1 MEIIVKDIE
10 KLTKVVRAYKK
21 VSSELI
27 AMAESSLIDHVELAK
42 VSSKCEKYRKQIEL
56 MIKDN
61 FFFAVPYCGEKQWV
75 LRKKGAKDVFVR
87 LIKSENEN
95 SIVKFNGGYFSDV
108 GLATKFNSKKEAEE
122 FLPSLEY
129 NIFREVLGV
138 LSHKKEASN
147 E

>member
-1 MEIIVKDIE
+1 MEIIVKDVQ
-10 KLTKVVRAYKK
+10 KLTKFVSAYKK
-21 VSSELI
+21 VSSELV
-27 AMAESSLIDHVELAK
+27 ALVEANPIDHVELSK
-42 VSSKCEKYRKQIEL
+42 VSAKCEKYRKQIES

-75 LRKKGAKDVFVR
+75 LRKNGAKDVFVR

-95 SIVKFNGGYFSDV
+95 SIVKFNGGYSSDV

-129 NIFREVLGV
+129 NIFRETIRI
-138 LSHKKEASN
+138 LSPEKDG
-147 E
+147 